1 MTNNELQNQIY
12 RFYTISAKNVIK
24 FTWLV
29 RFDWVYITNLL
40 ALISFRNEHYFK
52 TSTFLKVTLD

>member
-1 MTNNELQNQIY
+1 MIDNELQNQIY

-29 RFDWVYITNLL
+29 RNDWVYITNLL

>member
-1 MTNNELQNQIY
+1 MTDNELQNQIY

-29 RFDWVYITNLL
+29 RFDWVNMTNLL

-52 TSTFLKVTLD
+52 TSTFLKETLD

>member
-1 MTNNELQNQIY
+1 MTDNELQNQIY
-12 RFYTISAKNVIK
+12 RFYTISAKYVIK